1 VNALKILVTEP
12 IHSQGISHLEG
23 TGEVIM
29 GTGTDEET
37 IIREGKDADA
47 ILVRVAKIT
56 ERIVEALPRLKVVAK
71 HGIGVDNID
80 VACCTRRGV
89 MVVNAPRS
97 NANAVAEHTA
107 ALILAAAKNLVF
119 LDGRTREGGFS
130 DRNSWPTVELEG
142 KTVGFIG
149 MGNIAALAAK
159 KLSGFD
165 MKVIAYDPYK
175 TESDEAELVKTP
187 EEVYARADVISLHI
201 PLTPETRHMI
211 SDQAFSMMK
220 SGAIIVNASRGGT
233 IDEKALYRALREKKI
248 RGAAFDVFEEEP
260 PTPDNPLFALNNV
273 TVSPHN
279 AALSEQALINMAVH
293 AARGICDRLE
303 GRTPEWVVNRE
314 LL

>member
-1 VNALKILVTEP
+1 MKILVTEP

>member
-1 VNALKILVTEP
+1 MKILVTEP

-23 TGEVIM
+23 TGKVIM